1 MNTTDDS
8 TKSVHTLRPNKNKN
22 NLDSIPCRLEFI
34 KDLMKGQNIDPLI
47 DIETVDDD
55 NSGES
60 FDTRHK
66 LHKKTLD
73 FSKVIEGLGG
83 KLDYIKSGT
92 TGHTFH
98 GIAGDMTNPEYDY
111 AVKVSAFQKKT
122 KYGGIHDIR
131 RPENAEVN
139 MIRVL
144 SQLIINRQTPHIVL
158 PICTF
163 DTNIDNFV
171 NLMDQGYVEKGNKKY
186 GEFIE
191 KYKRGEYYDNV
202 SILISE
208 WANQGDFLDYV
219 RKNYTTFSPLQWKVF
234 FFQIISSLA
243 VIQSKFPSFR
253 HNDLKANNILVHKT
267 NKKNSYS
274 MYRVVRKSYKVPNIN
289 YQVKIWDFDFACI
302 PGLVDNQK
310 VNKSWTKAINVTPDS
325 NRYYDLHYFF
335 NTFIKKGFFSQ
346 FMTENCIP
354 KDAKDFVM
362 RVVPKKYQS
371 GRFVHERGRIL
382 INYEVVT
389 PDELLK
395 NDEYF
400 AEFRVDDN
408 VSQKG
413 GNTGKHIRSKNSD
426 IYMSNQSEPE
436 SHIKR
441 LLEGS
446 HDKSNTMKT
455 QIQDIINARE
465 IKKKSTSKGKSKS
478 KSKGNSK
485 SKSNRKS
492 NSKSKSKSNR
502 KSKSKSK
509 SNRKNKDNNDSKK
522 SNKLSTLPEKETDVN
537 VALLDVSE

>member
-1 MNTTDDS
+1 MNMQDES
-8 TKSVHTLRPNKNKN
+8 TKSVYTLRPNKNKE

-34 KDLMKGQNIDPLI
+34 KDLLKDQNIDPLI
-47 DIETVDDD
+47 DIDTVDDD
-55 NSGES
+55 SGES

-66 LHKKTLD
+66 LRKKTMD

-98 GIAGDMTNPEYDY
+98 GIAGDINNPEYDY

-122 KYGGIHDIR
+122 KYGGIYDIR

-139 MIRVL
+139 MIKVL

-163 DTNIDNFV
+163 DTSINNFV
-171 NLMDQGYVEKGNKKY
+171 NLMDQGYVDKGNRKYTDFIDKFKK
-186 GEFIE
+186 
-191 KYKRGEYYDNV
+191 GEYYDDV

-208 WANQGDFLDYV
+208 WANQGDFLDFV
-219 RKNYTTFSPLQWKVF
+219 RKNYTTFSPLKWKVF
-234 FFQIISSLA
+234 FFQIISALA

-267 NKKNSYS
+267 SKKNSYS

-289 YQVKIWDFDFACI
+289 YQIKIWDFDFACI

-335 NTFIKKGFFSQ
+335 NTFIKKGFFNQ
-346 FMTENCIP
+346 FMTESCIP
-354 KDAKDFVM
+354 QDAKDFVM
-362 RVVPKKYQS
+362 RVVPKKYQN

-382 INYEVVT
+382 IDHEVTT
-389 PDELLK
+389 PDLLLK

-400 AEFRVDDN
+400 AEFRVADN
-408 VSQKG
+408 TTQKA
-413 GNTGKHIRSKNSD
+413 GNINKHTQYKSSD
-426 IYMSNQSEPE
+426 GYVKTLSESE

-446 HDKSNTMKT
+446 YDNSHSMKV
-455 QIQDIINARE
+455 QIQDIINADGM
-465 IKKKSTSKGKSKS
+465 KKTQKYKRVKRTDKSKSKSRSKSKS
-478 KSKGNSK
+478 KSKNINTKGTRNGTNNTRSK
-485 SKSNRKS
+485 TIS
-492 NSKSKSKSNR
+492 
-502 KSKSKSK
+502 
-509 SNRKNKDNNDSKK
+509 
-522 SNKLSTLPEKETDVN
+522 EKVKEIDIDDI
-537 VALLDVSE
+537 LLTPSD